1 MNLHLFLYIVNN
13 LLNLLEVGVLDVLGL
28 RATGLLAS
36 CLLLAALE
44 LVATRLS
51 CCAALLVHLL

>member
-13 LLNLLEVGVLDVLGL
+13 LLNLLKVGVLDIL
-28 RATGLLAS
+28 RLWTLLAA